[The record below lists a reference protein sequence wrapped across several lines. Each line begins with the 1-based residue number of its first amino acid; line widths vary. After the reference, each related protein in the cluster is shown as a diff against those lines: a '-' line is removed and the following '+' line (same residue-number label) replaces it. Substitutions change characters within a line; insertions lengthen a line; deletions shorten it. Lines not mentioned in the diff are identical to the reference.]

1 MSSRVNILTMPQLA
15 KDEKLAKIANNY
27 KTYNSIRRDL
37 RKAAAI
43 VDNAITVKKSLADNQ
58 NVSPDILQTIFILN
72 AALMHTVILYTRQF
86 KDTEDKTTLS
96 AKNYFKSNS
105 PEMMGHKS
113 IIYLRDKYIAHNQ
126 FDILVGNSIWAN
138 FSSDGSF

>member
-72 AALMHTVILYTRQF
+72 AALMHTVILYTR
-86 KDTEDKTTLS
+86 
-96 AKNYFKSNS
+96 
-105 PEMMGHKS
+105 
-113 IIYLRDKYIAHNQ
+113 
-126 FDILVGNSIWAN
+126 
-138 FSSDGSF
+138 